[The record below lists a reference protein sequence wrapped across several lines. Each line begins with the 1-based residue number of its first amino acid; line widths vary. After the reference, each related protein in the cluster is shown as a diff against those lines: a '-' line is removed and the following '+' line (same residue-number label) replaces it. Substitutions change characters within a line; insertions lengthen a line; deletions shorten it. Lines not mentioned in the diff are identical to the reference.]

1 MTLMALTI
9 IKRHLVLNFER
20 LQVQTLRNSLNPAD
34 ELYRDP
40 AIEMV
45 SHITNQ
51 HLISI

>member
-34 ELYRDP
+34 ELYRDS
-40 AIEMV
+40 ALEIA
-45 SHITNQ
+45 SHMTNQ
-51 HLISI
+51 RWITI